1 MEIKRWEIM
10 EEMKGEERKVMEKIK
25 KYKEKIKGM
34 KEILK

>member
-10 EEMKGEERKVMEKIK
+10 EERKVMEKIK